1 MPKITLNPRG
11 TRFEADSKVSILDA
25 AAAAGITLPYSCR
38 IGRCSTCK
46 CKLIDGQTTVLYA
59 ESGLDAKEQEQG
71 WILGCA
77 RVANTDLVLEV
88 ECLVGTS
95 LPAARTL
102 PCRITSIE
110 RPAPDL
116 VSIRLRLPPA
126 SDFKFIPGQ
135 HIDVIGRDGLRRSY
149 SLASA
154 GPAEEGLELH
164 IRALEG
170 GVMSA
175 YWFNLAKVDDLL
187 RLHGPRGTF
196 FLRDVAGVDLIFLAT
211 GTGIAPVKAM
221 IESLSFPTSD
231 GGPRSVTVLWGARTA
246 RDLFLDIGRMP
257 AVHQFIPVLSRAGDD
272 WNGARGHVQD
282 VLLARN
288 PDLEDAVVYASG
300 SAAMIRDARA
310 ALLRA
315 GLPDTRFR
323 SDAFVDSGAPGGI
336 VQL

>member
-1 MPKITLNPRG
+1 MPKITLNSG
-11 TRFEADSKVSILDA
+11 SALFEADSKVSILDA
-25 AAAAGITLPYSCR
+25 ATAAGITLPYSCR
-38 IGRCSTCK
+38 TGRCGTCK
-46 CKLIDGQTTVLYA
+46 CKLIGGQTTVLYA
-59 ESGLDAKEQEQG
+59 ETGLDAEEKDEG

-77 RVANTDLVLEV
+77 RVANTDLLLEV
-88 ECLVGTS
+88 ECLSSTS
-95 LPAARTL
+95 LPPARTL

-116 VSIRLRLPPA
+116 ASIRLRLPPA

-135 HIDVIGRDGLRRSY
+135 HIDVVGRDGLRRSY

-154 GPAEEGLELH
+154 GPADGGLELH
-164 IRALEG
+164 IRAVEG
-170 GVMSA
+170 GAMSA

-187 RLHGPRGTF
+187 WLRGPRGTF
-196 FLRDVAGVDLIFLAT
+196 FLRDVSGVDLIFLAT

-221 IESLSFPTSD
+221 IESLSFPSSV
-231 GGPRSVTVLWGARTA
+231 GGPKSVTVLWGARTV

-257 AVHQFIPVLSRAGDD
+257 AVHRFIPVLSRAGDD
-272 WNGARGHVQD
+272 WDGARGHVQD

-315 GLPDTRFR
+315 GLPANRFR
-323 SDAFVDSGAPGGI
+323 SDAFVCSGAPGGV